1 MFAIGFGFIPTYVI
15 AKVLKSFGMLRVD
28 PKVELTGLDG
38 DSKSTTYPNLSGAEA
53 AFEALQRKE
62 AKA

>member
-1 MFAIGFGFIPTYVI
+1 MFAIGFGFIPTYAI
-15 AKVLKSFGMLRVD
+15 AKILKAFGMLRVD

-38 DSKSTTYPNLSGAEA
+38 DSKTTTYPGMSGVEA

-62 AKA
+62 AKT